1 MRCDISGRAIVFDIG
16 TATFGNFYAHSGTDG
31 VSRTSRESFFGET
44 IPNLLLNSQ
53 SSGCLGGDLNMII
66 DKKDATK
73 NHAQKIS
80 PSLRRLTKAFNWS
93 DSYRSLHPDSATY
106 SHYYDNKHGDGAARI
121 DRQYHCRDI
130 AVT

>member
-1 MRCDISGRAIVFDIG
+1 MRCDTSGRAIVFDIG

-66 DKKDATK
+66 DKWMLLPILKAKCLQLLSAWQNLSSGETALEPCILMLY
-73 NHAQKIS
+73 NS
-80 PSLRRLTKAFNWS
+80 PDITPVHVGRELPGL
-93 DSYRSLHPDSATY
+93 
-106 SHYYDNKHGDGAARI
+106 
-121 DRQYHCRDI
+121 I
-130 AVT
+130 AVITMVR